1 MHPNSLANFRSVG
14 RSMLAIALAL
24 GTGAAELP
32 AADLSD
38 NYTWNSVMVGGGG
51 WGALVFESP
60 AAPGTV
66 YFKDDCSSIYRLD
79 KGETV
84 WKKLNT
90 WGRLPA
96 GYAVQGARGA
106 NIACATDDANRAYM
120 SFDRNLFY
128 SDDKGDAWKK
138 GTISP
143 PLAFMNEVDNPQP
156 QKGCDTLRRLQR
168 LVVDPNNKDVAYYGS
183 SFDGLYRTTDGGV
196 NWSKLTNG
204 LHTGSA
210 VNADADTGGFIN
222 TVFDKHG
229 GTVNGRTRTVW
240 ATCRTYGVYRST
252 DGGESFS
259 LVGAQAQPIYYN
271 SAACD
276 AAGTFYV
283 AAGSHT
289 NNDGKIYKCARGD
302 AMMVDITPFAAGVW
316 QTVDIHPSDQRIW
329 AQTDG
334 FAHAFSADGGKTW
347 EQSPGG
353 SWVTGTKDVPW
364 HSSSNNTTGM
374 VRFSPNTPDK
384 LWIAYGNGG
393 VGYCTSPWG
402 QGNLTL
408 NKIGKGIEDLC
419 LSKITAT
426 NTKRLHLSAW
436 EEAGFSWDTD
446 NLSTP
451 PSESWKTLA
460 GITDGW
466 GLKEG
471 ECNAVCESSQDNLVA
486 TVVHYENG
494 DPRNIRS
501 TDGGRTWSTLK
512 CGLPCQWDGNVAVS
526 RNDPNRFLIGQCTYD
541 VHWYGFQGMST
552 DRYLKLTTD
561 GGASFTDAIGS
572 GTIHMWG
579 GAIYGGNAMN
589 LCADPNVDNRFVAFS
604 NYDFYIYAS
613 DDGGAHFTAINKT
626 RPFAVENGVWAKI
639 FGIPGER
646 GHFYFCQGAGPSTKA
661 PLWKST
667 DGGVT
672 WVSVSPN
679 LTNVLMAGWGKTI
692 LGASYPTLYVYGTW
706 NGTKGFFR
714 STDAGARWDQI
725 AGQYLPNHYIFD
737 NVKDIDGDKTDAGKV
752 YVILGG
758 TSLVYGTCKP

>member
-1 MHPNSLANFRSVG
+1 MQPKSLAMRGAFG
-14 RSMLAIALAL
+14 LSMFATALVFCM
-24 GTGAAELP
+24 GAATLP
-32 AADLSD
+32 AADLSG

-60 AAPGTV
+60 AAPGVV

-79 KGETV
+79 KGATI

-90 WGRLPA
+90 WGSLPA
-96 GYAVQGARGA
+96 GYTVQGASGA
-106 NIACATDDANRAYM
+106 NIACAANDANRAYM
-120 SFDRNLFY
+120 SYDRNLFY
-128 SDDKGDAWKK
+128 SDDKGDSWKK

-143 PLAFMNEVDNPQP
+143 PLNFMNEVDNPQP
-156 QKGCDTLRRLQR
+156 QRGCDSLRRLQR

-183 SFDGLYRTTDGGV
+183 SFDGLYRTTDGGA

-204 LHTGSA
+204 IHAGGA
-210 VNADADTGGFIN
+210 INRNADTGGFIN
-222 TVFDKHG
+222 TAFDKNG
-229 GTVNGRTRTVW
+229 GTVNGRTKIVW
-240 ATCRTYGVYRST
+240 ATCRTHGVYRST
-252 DGGESFS
+252 DGGDSFS
-259 LVGAQAQPIYYN
+259 LVGSQAQPIYY
-271 SAACD
+271 STAACD

-283 AAGSHT
+283 AAGSNT
-289 NNDGKIYKCARGD
+289 NNDGKIYKCARG
-302 AMMVDITPFAAGVW
+302 AATMVDITPFATGVW
-316 QTVDIHPSDQRIW
+316 QTIDIHPSDQRLW

-334 FAHAFSADGGKTW
+334 FAHAFSADGGRTW
-347 EQSPGG
+347 KQTPGG

-364 HSSSNNTTGM
+364 HSASNNTTGM
-374 VRFSPNTPDK
+374 VRFSPSTPDK

-402 QGNLTL
+402 QGNLTM

-446 NLSTP
+446 SLSTA

-471 ECNAVCESSQDNLVA
+471 ECNAVCESSQDNIVA

-501 TDGGRTWSTLK
+501 TDGGRTWSQIEFA
-512 CGLPCQWDGNVAVS
+512 LPCQWDGNVAVS

-541 VHWYGFQGMST
+541 VHWYGYQGMST

-561 GGASFTDAIGS
+561 GGSSFTNASGS

-579 GAIYGGNAMN
+579 GAIFGGNAMN

-613 DDGGAHFTAINKT
+613 TDGGASFTAINKA

-639 FGIPGER
+639 FGIPGQS
-646 GHFYFCQGAGPSTKA
+646 GHFYFCQGAGPSTEA

-667 DGGVT
+667 DGGAT
-672 WVSVSPN
+672 WASANPN
-679 LTNVLMAGWGKTI
+679 LTKVLMAGWGKTI
-692 LGASYPTLYVYGTW
+692 SGARYPTLYVYGTY

-714 STDAGARWDQI
+714 SSDAGANWDKI
-725 AGQYLPNHYIFD
+725 AGQYLPNNYIFD
-737 NVKDIDGDKTDAGKV
+737 NVKDIDGDKTTEGKV
-752 YVILGG
+752 YMILGG
-758 TSLVYGTCKP
+758 NSLVYGTCKP